1 MYGELGRYPLFI
13 TRYVR
18 IVKYWARIVNS
29 ENILI
34 VHLYNS
40 LVDACN
46 KGVNNWA
53 KGVRSLLDTYGF
65 SYVWNNPNSVNLKT
79 FYLVFKQRVVDVF
92 KQNWF
97 NDIARNGTLVLYKE
111 FKQCF
116 EYENYLTELPSK
128 LRIPLAKLRLSSHQL
143 LIETGRY
150 SQNRTERAQRLCTLC
165 DRSDV
170 EDEYHFVIICPLYS
184 HLRVSYIRPYY
195 YKKHS
200 VYKFIQ
206 LMQSDNL
213 IILRNL
219 GKFLQEAFSLR
230 KSHITT

>member
-1 MYGELGRYPLFI
+1 M
-13 TRYVR
+13 
-18 IVKYWARIVNS
+18 
-29 ENILI
+29 
-34 VHLYNS
+34 
-40 LVDACN
+40 
-46 KGVNNWA
+46 
-53 KGVRSLLDTYGF
+53 
-65 SYVWNNPNSVNLKT
+65 WNNPNSVNLKT
-79 FYLVFKQRVVDVF
+79 FYLAFKQRVMDVF

-97 NDIARNGTLVLYKE
+97 NDIARNGLYKV
-111 FKQCF
+111 FKQYF
-116 EYENYLTELPSK
+116 EFENYLTELSSK
-128 LRIPLAKLRLSSHQL
+128 LRILLAKLRLSSLQL

-195 YKKHS
+195 YKKPS
-200 VYKFIQ
+200 VYKFVQ

-213 IILRNL
+213 SILRNL
-219 GKFLQEAFSLR
+219 GKNLQVAFSLR